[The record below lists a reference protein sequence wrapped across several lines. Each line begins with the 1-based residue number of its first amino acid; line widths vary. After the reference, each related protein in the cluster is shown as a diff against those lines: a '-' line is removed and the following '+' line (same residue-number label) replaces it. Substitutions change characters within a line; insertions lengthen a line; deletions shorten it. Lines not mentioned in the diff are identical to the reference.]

1 MRRDPEHE
9 REFANIMNDYVARNQ
24 RVQTTKERVK
34 MRRLYF
40 MLPDLDTTKT
50 VVDEL
55 LLKRIDEHHI
65 HIVAKEGTAMGDLPE
80 ANLLQKSDFIPAMER
95 GLAVGGITGILAGIA
110 AVTFPPAGLILG
122 GGAILGTSLAG
133 AGNARPRL
141 VIGFAAET
149 ENVVAHAQAKLAKKG
164 CDWILAN
171 DVSSGTD
178 TFGGAENEIHLVE
191 AEGVTDWP
199 RMTKEAVAERLA
211 LRIADHL
218 AAEGGTA

>member
-1 MRRDPEHE
+1 
-9 REFANIMNDYVARNQ
+9 
-24 RVQTTKERVK
+24 

-40 MLPDLDTTKT
+40 MLPDLDTTKV

-65 HIVAKEGTAMGDLPE
+65 HVVAKEGTPMGDLPE

-133 AGNARPRL
+133 AGIGAWISGMIGMDVPNSQIEKFEGAIEKGEVLMMVDIPKERVEEIEAL
-141 VIGFAAET
+141 VQQHHPEA
-149 ENVVAHAQAKLAKKG
+149 
-164 CDWILAN
+164 
-171 DVSSGTD
+171 DV
-178 TFGGAENEIHLVE
+178 
-191 AEGVTDWP
+191 
-199 RMTKEAVAERLA
+199 
-211 LRIADHL
+211 
-218 AAEGGTA
+218 GGTEPHIPAFP